1 MRNVW
6 LSVVIAAFFEVGW
19 AVGLKHANGTVE
31 WLLTAFSI
39 IVSFYLMLRAGQKLA
54 VGTVYAVFVGLG
66 TTGTVLADI
75 ILFGAPL
82 VLSKCIL
89 IMILLI
95 GVILLKVVDQH
106 KNTEVI

>member
-19 AVGLKHANGTVE
+19 VVGLKHASSTVE

-39 IVSFYLMLRAGQKLA
+39 MISFYLMIRAGRQIA

-75 ILFGAPL
+75 LLFGAPL
-82 VLSKCIL
+82 ALNKCIL
-89 IMILLI
+89 IMILLL
-95 GVILLKVVDQH
+95 GVILLKIVDQ
-106 KNTEVI
+106 NNDTEVL

>member
-6 LSVVIAAFFEVGW
+6 LSVIIAAFFEVGW
-19 AVGLKHANGTVE
+19 VVGLKHASSAVE

-39 IVSFYLMLRAGQKLA
+39 MISFYLMIRAGRQIA

-75 ILFGAPL
+75 LLFGAPL
-82 VLSKCIL
+82 ALSKCIL
-89 IMILLI
+89 IIILLL
-95 GVILLKVVDQH
+95 GVILLKIVDQH
-106 KNTEVI
+106 KDTEVL

>member
-19 AVGLKHANGTVE
+19 VVGLKHASSAVE

-39 IVSFYLMLRAGQKLA
+39 MISFYLMIRAGRQIA

-75 ILFGAPL
+75 LLFGAPL
-82 VLSKCIL
+82 ALSKCIL
-89 IMILLI
+89 IIILLL
-95 GVILLKVVDQH
+95 GVILLKIVDQH
-106 KNTEVI
+106 KDTEVL

>member
-6 LSVVIAAFFEVGW
+6 LSVIIAAFFEVGW
-19 AVGLKHANGTVE
+19 VIGLKHASSAVE

-39 IVSFYLMLRAGQKLA
+39 MISFYLMIRAGHQLA

-75 ILFGAPL
+75 LLFGAPL
-82 VLSKCIL
+82 ALSKCIL
-89 IMILLI
+89 IMILLL
-95 GVILLKVVDQH
+95 GVILLKLGDQH
-106 KNTEVI
+106 KGTEVI